1 MSISS
6 IAAPP
11 PVRIVEPVPP
21 KVPDAKADADAAAA
35 QAQPTVLPPL
45 PPGQGTRVYQIA

>member
-21 KVPDAKADADAAAA
+21 KVPDAKADADAAAE
-35 QAQPTVLPPL
+35 AQPTVLPPL